1 MGLLERI
8 DEDLKSSLKARDALR
23 TSVIR
28 MLKAGIKNREIEKR
42 GVLEDEEVHAVIS
55 TMIKQRKDSVEQYG
69 KAGRTDLAD
78 KEEDEIKILMEYLPA
93 QLSEEELEAII
104 KEAISEAGAASPGDM
119 GKVMKVLMPRVKGR
133 ADGKLVNTKVK
144 EMLGG

>member
-8 DEDLKSSLKARDALR
+8 DEDLKSSLKARDALK

-42 GVLEDEEVHAVIS
+42 GSLEDGEVHAVIS

-78 KEEDEIKILMEYLPA
+78 KEEEEIKILMEYLPA
-93 QLSEEELEAII
+93 QLSEEELEGII
-104 KEAISEAGAASPGDM
+104 REAISEAGAASPGDM
-119 GKVMKVLMPRVKGR
+119 GKVMKILMPRVKGK
-133 ADGKLVNTKVK
+133 ADGKLVNQKVK